1 MQPIASDPALLD
13 EPLAVLLRYSLIRRN
28 KDDNTV
34 SMHRLVQ
41 AMLKVTMDYEIQRP
55 WAEKIVQ
62 AVNQAFP
69 SDLDVETWPK
79 CERYLPHAQA
89 CADLVNQYTL
99 TSPGAGRLFNLAG
112 YYLLMRALYK
122 QAEPLLKQSLV
133 IREEVLG
140 STHPETAT
148 SLHTLAYLYRSQGK
162 YEQAEPLQQQALT
175 IWEEV
180 LGPMHPDT
188 ATGLNTLAMLYY
200 SQGKYEQVE
209 PLLKRALAV
218 REEMLGPMHPDTA
231 ISLNNLAGFYWCQ
244 GKYEQVEP
252 LLKQSLAILE
262 EVLGSMHPNT
272 AISLNNLAMLYHRQG
287 RYERAEPL
295 LKRALVAMEK
305 ALVPNHL
312 ATMTVRINQA
322 RLLADMK
329 LAKQLLAEK
338 TPSVPQKE

>member
-1 MQPIASDPALLD
+1 MVTTGAIQLVPLMQRIASDPALLD
-13 EPLAVLLRYSLIRRN
+13 QHLAVLLRYSLIRRN

-41 AMLKVTMDYEIQRP
+41 PMLKVTMDYEIQRP

-89 CADLVNQYTL
+89 CADLVKQYTL

-112 YYLLMRALYK
+112 YYLYIRALYE

-133 IREEVLG
+133 IREELLG
-140 STHPETAT
+140 PTHPDTAA
-148 SLHTLAYLYRSQGK
+148 SLQSLAFLYRSQGK
-162 YEQAEPLQQQALT
+162 YEQAEPLQQQALA

-200 SQGKYEQVE
+200 RQGKYEQ
-209 PLLKRALAV
+209 
-218 REEMLGPMHPDTA
+218 
-231 ISLNNLAGFYWCQ
+231 
-244 GKYEQVEP
+244 
-252 LLKQSLAILE
+252 
-262 EVLGSMHPNT
+262 
-272 AISLNNLAMLYHRQG
+272 
-287 RYERAEPL
+287 AEPL

-338 TPSVPQKE
+338 TPSVPQK